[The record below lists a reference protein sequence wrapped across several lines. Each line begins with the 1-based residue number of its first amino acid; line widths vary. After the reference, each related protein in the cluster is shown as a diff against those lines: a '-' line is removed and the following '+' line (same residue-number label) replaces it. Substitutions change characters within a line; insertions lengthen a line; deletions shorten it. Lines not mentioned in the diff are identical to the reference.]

1 MFTGLVEATGRIFR
15 RSGKQLE
22 IALEKE
28 LPKPVY
34 GESIAVNGCCLTL
47 ERCIGKTA
55 VFHTMEE
62 TLART
67 NLGRLPIGAAVN
79 LERAL
84 RVGDRLGGHMVTGHI
99 DGVGKLIA
107 IRERGSDVSVQIAY
121 PAELRRGLVEKGSIA
136 VDGISLT
143 VAELDEDTFTVCLIP
158 VTMAETALC
167 CREPGDAINLET
179 DLFGKYVA
187 RLTDLRAR
195 EESGSRGTVTM
206 EKLREAG
213 FL

>member
-1 MFTGLVEATGRIFR
+1 M
-15 RSGKQLE
+15 
-22 IALEKE
+22 
-28 LPKPVY
+28 
-34 GESIAVNGCCLTL
+34 
-47 ERCIGKTA
+47 
-55 VFHTMEE
+55 
-62 TLART
+62 
-67 NLGRLPIGAAVN
+67 
-79 LERAL
+79 
-84 RVGDRLGGHMVTGHI
+84 
-99 DGVGKLIA
+99 
-107 IRERGSDVSVQIAY
+107 
-121 PAELRRGLVEKGSIA
+121 
-136 VDGISLT
+136 DGISLT

>member
-1 MFTGLVEATGRIFR
+1 MFTGLIEATGKIAR

-22 IALEKE
+22 IALEKD
-28 LPKPVY
+28 LSDPVY

-47 ERCIGKTA
+47 ERCAGRTV

-67 NLGRLPIGAAVN
+67 NLGRLPLGSAVN

-84 RVGDRLGGHMVTGHI
+84 RLGDRLGGHVVTGHI
-99 DGVGKLIA
+99 DGVGRLAA
-107 IRERGSDVSVQIAY
+107 IRKRGSDVAVQIAY
-121 PAELRRGLVEKGSIA
+121 PPELRGGLVEKGSIA

-143 VAELDEDTFTVCLIP
+143 VAEVDDDTFTVCLIP

-167 CREPGDAINLET
+167 SRNPGDDINLET
-179 DLFGKYVA
+179 DLIGKYVA
-187 RLTDLRAR
+187 RLMTLQQ
-195 EESGSRGTVTM
+195 ETKSSGGTVTM